1 MVRGNMDNIDF
12 KKIKCLI
19 LDIDNTLTNTK
30 REITDYTRE
39 IISKIVKKGIYV
51 ILCTGRTN
59 QYAIKSS
66 KYCNGSPIVIVD
78 NGALIYNYALNKVY
92 FCMAIPKAISKKI
105 FEICLANEVDCVFNA
120 INARYRCKETMNRFL
135 SNIETI
141 DSLDDINEIVTQI
154 VVSSEEENRVQT
166 CYDLIKNIKEVE
178 INNTSLGINVKR
190 DYAFLDVN
198 TPGISK
204 GLAIQKLMDILNLTN
219 EEIMC
224 FGDSIN
230 DISMFEVCKYSVA
243 LKNAEDSLKNKAY
256 MITEYDN
263 DNDGLAK
270 FLNKYF
276 LED

>member
-1 MVRGNMDNIDF
+1 MNNIDF
-12 KKIKCLI
+12 NKIKCLI
-19 LDIDNTLTNTK
+19 IDIDNTLTNTK

-39 IISKIVKKGIYV
+39 IISKIVKKGLYV
-51 ILCTGRTN
+51 VLCTGRTN

-66 KYCNGSPIVIVD
+66 IYCNASPIVIVD
-78 NGALIYNYALNKVY
+78 NGALIYNYDTNKVY
-92 FCMAIPKAISKKI
+92 FSMSISKQLSQRI
-105 FEICLANEVDCVFNA
+105 FEICLANKVDCVFNA
-120 INARYRCKETMNRFL
+120 INARYRSKETMNRFL
-135 SNIETI
+135 QNIETI
-141 DSLDDINEIVTQI
+141 DSLANINEMVTQI
-154 VVSSEEENRVQT
+154 VVSSEDEERVKK
-166 CYDLIKNIKEVE
+166 CYDLISKIKEVE

-204 GLAIQKLMDILNLTN
+204 GLAIQKLMNILNLNT

-230 DISMFEVCKYSVA
+230 DISMFNVCNYSVA
-243 LKNAEDSLKNKAY
+243 LNNAEESLKKLAY

-263 DNDGLAK
+263 DEDGLAK

>member
-1 MVRGNMDNIDF
+1 MENIDF
-12 KKIKCLI
+12 NKIKCLI

-51 ILCTGRTN
+51 VLCTGRTN

-66 KYCNGSPIVIVD
+66 KYCHGSPIVVVD

-92 FCMAIPKAISKKI
+92 FSMSISKQLSQRI
-105 FEICLANEVDCVFNA
+105 FEICLDNEVDCVFNA
-120 INARYRCKETMNRFL
+120 INARYRCKQTMNRFL

-141 DSLDDINEIVTQI
+141 DSLDDINEIITQI
-154 VVSSEEENRVQT
+154 VVSSEEETRVQA

-178 INNTSLGINVKR
+178 INNTSLGTNAAR

-198 TPGISK
+198 IPGISK
-204 GLAIQKLMDILNLTN
+204 GLAIQKLMEILNISN

-230 DISMFEVCKYSVA
+230 DKSMFEVCKYSVA
-243 LKNAEDSLKNKAY
+243 LNNAEKSLKNKAY

-263 DNDGLAK
+263 DEDGLAK
-270 FLNKYF
+270 FLDKYF